1 MPPSDTGSV
10 FALKVTVPDTLFGY
24 PVTALGG
31 WHSRGVPCAFAVC
44 LPENWTVQEAFGA
57 DMAADPGGYYPE
69 ARVVELPFSL
79 HLGKNVAQLSLPGAA
94 GYAGLDG
101 QGRQTVWLIRWYVT
115 CDAENET
122 FYAEN
127 GRLYTRADGL
137 PAEGLLYQ
145 D

>member
-1 MPPSDTGSV
+1 MPRPSWGRPYRCSRRGRPHPNCR
-10 FALKVTVPDTLFGY
+10 KR
-24 PVTALGG
+24 TA
-31 WHSRGVPCAFAVC
+31 
-44 LPENWTVQEAFGA
+44 
-57 DMAADPGGYYPE
+57 
-69 ARVVELPFSL
+69 LPFSL
-79 HLGKNVAQLSLPGAA
+79 HLGKNVAQLSQPGAA